1 MQRRKKS
8 RTNKQ
13 RNHSKRR
20 FRQRYGIDFNQQ
32 MRQEFRRLIQSNQCV
47 LVEKQSNRISIWDV
61 TYEGNVYRIVYD
73 KQRKNVVTVLPEL
86 QITK

>member
-13 RNHSKRR
+13 RNHAKRR
-20 FRQRYGIDFNQQ
+20 FKQRYGIDFNQQ